1 MLKRIYMDVVHAAFQ
16 VVFVAACMFIKPPLP
31 DSAFALF
38 QAAPG
43 FNPFRSTCFTPAACE
58 LRLDQTPSSR
68 LVRVSIGELQHSVK
82 VIGEQNNSRDPKGMS
97 LLDMPNSLT

>member
-1 MLKRIYMDVVHAAFQ
+1 MLERIYMDVVHAAFQ
-16 VVFVAACMFIKPPLP
+16 VVFVAACVFIKPSLP

-38 QAAPG
+38 LATPG
-43 FNPFRSTCFTPAACE
+43 FNLFRSTCFTPVACE

-68 LVRVSIGELQHSVK
+68 IIRVSIGEIQHSVK

-97 LLDMPNSLT
+97 LLDMPNGLT